1 MVEPPKEPAI
11 EANEKAGKRLSEIT
25 AAEFLELLEQRVGAS
40 GQQAATGE
48 ATVRDALAGA
58 AAASRW
64 VPEKKKVE
72 LELPEKKKVERE
84 FPEKKKVELEV
95 PEKKKVELE
104 KTQLEGFPEKKK
116 VELEKQI
123 PEGSPRLSNRSPRG
137 RGKRPSERG
146 GRHCRFGPAGRGHRV
161 EPSIGRR

>member
-1 MVEPPKEPAI
+1 MVDPPKEPAI

-84 FPEKKKVELEV
+84 FPEKKKVELEL

-104 KTQLEGFPEKKK
+104 KTQLEGVPEKKK
-116 VELEKQI
+116 VELEKQM
-123 PEGSPRLSNRSPRG
+123 PEDVITQPADLLGEIRSV
-137 RGKRPSERG
+137 SERLTKIEQQIAKG
-146 GRHCRFGPAGRGHRV
+146 QGQAPQ
-161 EPSIGRR
+161 